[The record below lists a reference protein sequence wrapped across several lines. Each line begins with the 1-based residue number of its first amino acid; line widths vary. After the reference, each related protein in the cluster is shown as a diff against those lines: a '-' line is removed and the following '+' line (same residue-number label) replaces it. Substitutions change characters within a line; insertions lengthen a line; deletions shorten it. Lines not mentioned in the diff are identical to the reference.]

1 MVGPTKSVNALA
13 ALLLLGGCALFE
25 APPERRGHLVDADQ
39 LGQLTPGV
47 STRADV
53 QAALGAPSATGTFD
67 DDNWFYISS
76 TQRARPGRRAAIE
89 EQRIVAVGF
98 DRRGVVTG
106 VRELGLQEARAVD
119 PVGRTTPSP
128 GTERSFLQGLFGNIG
143 RFGPGGAQGAGGP
156 GGPGQ

>member
-1 MVGPTKSVNALA
+1 MVGTRNSVNALA

-25 APPERRGHLVDADQ
+25 APPERRGHLVDAEQ
-39 LGQLTPGV
+39 LAQVTPGV

-53 QAALGAPSATGTFD
+53 FAALGTPSATGTFD

-89 EQRIVAVGF
+89 EQRIVALGF
-98 DRRGVVTG
+98 DRRGVLRE

-119 PVGRTTPSP
+119 PVARTTPSP
-128 GTERSFLQGLFGNIG
+128 GTERTFLQGLFGNIG
-143 RFGPGGAQGAGGP
+143 RFGPGGP
-156 GGPGQ
+156 GGPTGPGP